1 MNFKRLIP
9 IISPAV
15 SAVAIIVSSIT
26 LAISGSQT
34 NTQKVALD
42 TFPIVESVVKEET
55 VIEEW
60 YLIREYE
67 GIIGVFDR
75 DGNLIQTFTVYVI
88 TLPKRDQ
95 TLLKNGIEIKS
106 KGELLDLIQ
115 DYTS

>member
-1 MNFKRLIP
+1 MNFKKLIP

-15 SAVAIIVSSIT
+15 SAVAIVVSSIT

-34 NTQKVALD
+34 NIQKVALD
-42 TFPIVESVVKEET
+42 TFPIVENVVKEET

-67 GIIGVFDR
+67 GIIGVFDH
-75 DGNLIQTFTVYVI
+75 DGNLIQTFTVYI
-88 TLPKRDQ
+88 KTLPQKDQ
-95 TLLKNGIEIKS
+95 TLLKNGIEIRS
-106 KGELLDLIQ
+106 KADLLDLIQ